1 MKRDTWLDG
10 VSAVAAVATPWPRPA
25 PHVETRPSPAA
36 IGGEGLVRR
45 LAGTVR
51 LAVTAWRVRAQTRAI
66 RGLDAATLRDLAIA
80 PCEAG
85 SVAAELSGM
94 APATRRRVTGNGAAG
109 GATPVTLLADLGVGI
124 GPAEADA
131 LRTQLAAVPG
141 VSTVRPGAR
150 LPRLVLIEYD
160 PAVTASATLIEFM
173 WRRHRAARLI
183 GL

>member
-1 MKRDTWLDG
+1 MKRDTWLDDD
-10 VSAVAAVATPWPRPA
+10 SAVAVPWPRLI
-25 PHVETRPSPAA
+25 PHVEARPTPAPITGA
-36 IGGEGLVRR
+36 GLVRR

-94 APATRRRVTGNGAAG
+94 APATRRRVTRNGAAG
-109 GATPVTLLADLGVGI
+109 RATPVTLLADLGVGI
-124 GPAEADA
+124 SPAEADT

-141 VSTVRPGAR
+141 VRSVQPSAR

-160 PAVTASATLIEFM
+160 PAVTGSATLIEFM
-173 WRRHRAARLI
+173 WHRNRAARLI